1 MESEEI
7 GILSVKKFEDGAFV
21 AMFILDGGVWA
32 VEEDAGEVEDD
43 EVLGGAVEFI
53 VLGEAFFDDC
63 HSHSRGGGAFDEG
76 DGYDGDGE
84 SSWGDRELEVV
95 VGGSVICCVED
106 VMFELTADGVVG
118 EDEGEEGGWCVGW
131 PVEIF
136 SKALDTHEAREA
148 DDAAEREVVS
158 PVDADTHDDSDCH
171 VDTMGEVVGAADVC
185 LEIHPFVVKG
195 HDERGDRGTD

>member
-21 AMFILDGGVWA
+21 AIFILDGGVWA
-32 VEEDAGEVEDD
+32 VEEDAGEVGDD

-53 VLGEAFFDDC
+53 VFGEAFFDDC
-63 HSHSRGGGAFDEG
+63 HSHGRGGGAFDEG

-95 VGGSVICCVED
+95 VGGSIICCVED

-131 PVEIF
+131 PIEIF
-136 SKALDTHEAREA
+136 SKAFDAHVARET
-148 DDAAEREVVS
+148 DDAADEEVVF
-158 PVDADTHDDSDCH
+158 PVDINTHGASACH
-171 VDTMGEVVGAADVC
+171 VDAMGEVAGAIDIY
-185 LEIHPFVVKG
+185 L
-195 HDERGDRGTD
+195 